1 MFLFSADNSIVQEV
15 FSFSEK
21 KRSWFINDSVREDG
35 RMHLSTPVDPAF
47 LILPYLKKSKE
58 EGKVV
63 PLDDLLTDSLFPE
76 TNRLLKC
83 SALKNIDMLA
93 DRKGKLLFY
102 LSTKLFFSPRNTF
115 EHNIIF

>member
-83 SALKNIDMLA
+83 SALKNIHMLA
-93 DRKGKLLFY
+93 DKKGANF
-102 LSTKLFFSPRNTF
+102 
-115 EHNIIF
+115 